1 MTQQWQLSGNA
12 ESVDWSDLAM
22 AGRAYADN
30 LVGEPA
36 VSKIMH
42 MMADEIGRLRTVIRP
57 ESYAKSDEKCVLYD
71 TNHDA
76 APAARASTGNTHR
89 SVEESSRPRRAH
101 NPEIAGANPAAPT
114 LDAALEAIADLPGE
128 RPPSAVSA
136 NGGTPS
142 AASRDG
148 SGTSNTHK
156 PVAWARFYSNGG
168 PESVYLDRPPADAVP
183 LYRHP
188 TPPQGSVQDEGS
200 FRDSRNAKAPV
211 AWAVE
216 TGGELEASFCGPAG
230 REDAADWREQSD
242 GVIVPLY
249 RSPTLTDEEREA
261 VEWAIYEGPLRSQA
275 EGAEERADTLRKLL
289 ERLA

>member
-42 MMADEIGRLRTVIRP
+42 MMADEIERLRTVIRP
-57 ESYAKSDEKCVLYD
+57 EPYAKSDEKRVFYD
-71 TNHDA
+71 TKSPRNGALSGCETVPD
-76 APAARASTGNTHR
+76 PGSRVWETPCTPPTH
-89 SVEESSRPRRAH
+89 A
-101 NPEIAGANPAAPT
+101 T
-114 LDAALEAIADLPGE
+114 Q
-128 RPPSAVSA
+128 
-136 NGGTPS
+136 
-142 AASRDG
+142 
-148 SGTSNTHK
+148 
-156 PVAWARFYSNGG
+156 
-168 PESVYLDRPPADAVP
+168 
-183 LYRHP
+183 
-188 TPPQGSVQDEGS
+188 PQGSVQDEGS
-200 FRDSRNAKAPV
+200 FCVSRNANEPV

-249 RSPTLTDEEREA
+249 RSPTLTAEEREA
-261 VEWAIYEGPLRSQA
+261 VGRAVDWLDRWQA
-275 EGAEERADTLRKLL
+275 THGYHSSESGDLATLRGLL
-289 ERLA
+289 ERLK